1 MIDVDL
7 LDRSGVGRLAE
18 EIAVGHL
25 VRSHGAEILARN
37 VEIPG
42 GEADVVVLLDGERTL
57 VEVRGRRGEGSALS
71 AFDDDKAR
79 RVAALSGRLDP
90 PCTRVDVVAVAIGT
104 RTVDIHH
111 VPRVC

>member
-1 MIDVDL
+1 MTGTID
-7 LDRSGVGRLAE
+7 RRTVGRLAE

-25 VRSHGAEILARN
+25 VRSHRAEIVARN

-42 GEADVVVLLDGERTL
+42 GEADVVAIVDGERTL
-57 VEVRGRRGEGSALS
+57 VEVRGRRGEGSVLP
-71 AFDDDKAR
+71 AFDDEKAR
-79 RVAALSGRLDP
+79 RVSRLSARLDP
-90 PCTRVDVVAVAIGT
+90 PCSRIDVVAVAIGP